1 MNAQAMFATAR
12 RVLGQLR
19 HDHRTMALL
28 LLVPCLLLGL
38 LRWVFANQLQ
48 TFNAIGPLL
57 LVLFPFIIMF
67 IVTSVATLRERTHGT
82 LERLLTMPIGKF
94 DFLAGYALAFG
105 LVAIVQA
112 SLASWVAIGLLDLQ
126 VQGSIWLVVVVAV
139 LDAILGMALGLLA
152 SAFART
158 EFQAVQFMPAIVF
171 PQLLLCGLLIPRE
184 RLDPVLEA
192 ISNVLPLSYAVDAI
206 KHVTRN
212 TEITGTL
219 LRDLVVVA
227 GCILLALVL
236 GAATLRRRSA

>member
-1 MNAQAMFATAR
+1 
-12 RVLGQLR
+12 
-19 HDHRTMALL
+19 
-28 LLVPCLLLGL
+28 
-38 LRWVFANQLQ
+38 
-48 TFNAIGPLL
+48 
-57 LVLFPFIIMF
+57 
-67 IVTSVATLRERTHGT
+67 
-82 LERLLTMPIGKF
+82 MPIGKF

-192 ISNVLPLSYAVDAI
+192 TSNVLPLSYAVDAI

>member
-1 MNAQAMFATAR
+1 
-12 RVLGQLR
+12 
-19 HDHRTMALL
+19 
-28 LLVPCLLLGL
+28 
-38 LRWVFANQLQ
+38 
-48 TFNAIGPLL
+48 
-57 LVLFPFIIMF
+57 
-67 IVTSVATLRERTHGT
+67 
-82 LERLLTMPIGKF
+82 MPIGKF